1 MKILAIGA
9 SGSAASI
16 NAALARFA
24 AGLVADHVPGAEVAR
39 LDPRDHPL
47 PLFTE
52 DLEREIGRPAAAQA
66 FFDRIGAADALVL
79 SFAEHNGSYTA
90 SWKNLFDWASRIDMK
105 VFQGKPA
112 LFLSAS
118 PGPGGARS
126 VLAAAQGSAGFFGAE
141 VKAAVSVGRF
151 HDVFDAG
158 TGRIT
163 DPGTL
168 AELNAAAGALAAALA
183 AMLDA

>member
-9 SGSAASI
+9 SASSTSI
-16 NAALARFA
+16 NAALARFV
-24 AGLVADHVPGAEVAR
+24 AGLVADLVPGAEVAL
-39 LDPRDHPL
+39 LDLRDHPL

-52 DLEREIGRPAAAQA
+52 DAEREVGRPDAARAA
-66 FFDRIGAADALVL
+66 FEAIGAADALVV

-90 SWKNLFDWASRIDMK
+90 AWKNLFDWMSRIDPK

-151 HDVFDAG
+151 HAAFDAG
-158 TGRIT
+158 RGRIT
-163 DPGTL
+163 DPEAL
-168 AELNAAAGALAAALA
+168 AELTAAAATLAAGAAL
-183 AMLDA
+183 